1 MDNKIRALIVDD
13 SAVVR
18 QALTAI
24 LEADPEIEVMG
35 TAADPII
42 AVKKIMRE
50 VPDVITLDIEMP
62 RMDGLTFLRK
72 IMAQHPIPV
81 VVISSLTTKGTEV
94 AMKALEYGA
103 SEVIGKPSM
112 NPDVFIQDSHIMLCD
127 AVKAAAQ
134 SKLRRIKGDDM
145 QERILES
152 QQTARPA
159 PPTPPVPRPVTR
171 TTIPT
176 AQIAHVQPKYTADA
190 ILEKGSASDVIVST
204 DKVIVLGSSTGGT
217 EAIRTLLKEMPE
229 DMPGIAIVQHMPEG
243 FTRSFSN
250 GLNQISRLEVKEAET
265 GDRLY
270 RGRVLIAPGNKHM
283 LLKRVGREYY
293 VEIKEGPLVNRHRP
307 SVDVLFRS
315 AARYAGN
322 NAIGVILTGMG
333 NDGAKGMKEMHDAG
347 AHTIAQDEQSCVVY
361 GMPKE
366 AVKAGG
372 VDDVV
377 ALDKIATHLANLLH
391 NKKI

>member
-1 MDNKIRALIVDD
+1 MENKIRVLVVDD

-18 QALTAI
+18 QSLSAI

-72 IMAQHPIPV
+72 IMAQRPIPV
-81 VVISSLTTKGTEV
+81 VVISSLTTKGTEA

-112 NPDVFIQDSHIMLCD
+112 NPDVFFQESHIMLCD
-127 AVKAAAQ
+127 AVKAAAM
-134 SKLRRIKGDDM
+134 SKLRRIKADDIR
-145 QERILES
+145 ERVNPT
-152 QQTARPA
+152 QPVKPATPARIA
-159 PPTPPVPRPVTR
+159 TSIPTPHLAT
-171 TTIPT
+171 
-176 AQIAHVQPKYTADA
+176 VQPKYSADA
-190 ILEKGSASDVIVST
+190 ILEKGTGSDQVVPTEKI
-204 DKVIVLGSSTGGT
+204 IVLGSSTGGT
-217 EAIRTLLKEMPE
+217 EAIRVLLRSMPE

-250 GLNQISRLEVKEAET
+250 SLDQISCLNVKEAEN
-265 GDRLY
+265 GDKLY

-283 LLKRVGREYY
+283 LIKRVGREYF

-315 AARYAGN
+315 AARYAGS

-333 NDGAKGMKEMHDAG
+333 NDGARGMKEMHDAG

-366 AVKAGG
+366 AVKEGG

-377 ALDKIATHLANLLH
+377 ALDKITQHLVGLLATRR
-391 NKKI
+391 

>member
-1 MDNKIRALIVDD
+1 MDNKIKVLVVDD

-18 QALTAI
+18 QSLSAI

-42 AVKKIMRE
+42 AVKKIQRE

-72 IMAQHPIPV
+72 IMAQRPIPV
-81 VVISSLTTKGTEV
+81 VVISSLTTKGTEA

-112 NPDVFIQDSHIMLCD
+112 NPDVFFQESHIMLCD
-127 AVKAAAQ
+127 AVKAAAM
-134 SKLRRIKGDDM
+134 SKLRRIKADDIR
-145 QERILES
+145 ERVNP
-152 QQTARPA
+152 TKPA
-159 PPTPPVPRPVTR
+159 PAPAPVAKPTATVR

-176 AQIAHVQPKYTADA
+176 ANISGVQPKFTADA
-190 ILEKGSASDVIVST
+190 ILEKGNPSDVVVPTEKI
-204 DKVIVLGSSTGGT
+204 IVLGSSTGGT
-217 EAIRTLLKEMPE
+217 EAIRVLLRSMPE

-250 GLNQISRLEVKEAET
+250 SLDMISRLKVKEAEN
-265 GDRLY
+265 GDKIV

-283 LLKRVGREYY
+283 LIKRVGKEYF
-293 VEIKEGPLVNRHRP
+293 VEVKEGPLVNRHRP

-315 AARYAGN
+315 AARYAGS

-347 AHTIAQDEQSCVVY
+347 ARTIAQDEQSCVVY

-366 AVKAGG
+366 AVKEGG

-377 ALDKIATHLANLLH
+377 ALDKITQHLVDVLALGR
-391 NKKI
+391 

>member
-1 MDNKIRALIVDD
+1 MDHKIRVLVVDD

-18 QALTAI
+18 QSLTAI

-72 IMAQHPIPV
+72 IMAQRPIPV
-81 VVISSLTTKGTEV
+81 VVISSLTTRGTEA

-103 SEVIGKPSM
+103 SEVIGKPAM
-112 NPDVFIQDSHIMLCD
+112 NPDVFFQESHIMLCD
-127 AVKAAAQ
+127 AVKAAAL
-134 SKLRRIKGDDM
+134 SKIRRVKADDI
-145 QERILES
+145 QERVNP
-152 QQTARPA
+152 TRPA
-159 PPTPPVPRPVTR
+159 APAPIATPRISA
-171 TTIPT
+171 TIPA

-190 ILEKGSASDVIVST
+190 ILEKSSAT
-204 DKVIVLGSSTGGT
+204 DSVVPTEKIIVLGSSTGGT
-217 EAIRTLLKEMPE
+217 EAIRVLLSAMPD

-250 GLNQISRLEVKEAET
+250 SLNQISRLNVKEAEN
-265 GDRLY
+265 GDKLY

-283 LLKRVGREYY
+283 LLKRVGREYF

-315 AARYAGN
+315 AARYAGS

-333 NDGAKGMKEMHDAG
+333 NDGARGMKEMHDAG

-377 ALDKIATHLANLLH
+377 PLDKIDQHLVRLLTG
-391 NKKI
+391 KA

>member
-1 MDNKIRALIVDD
+1 MEQKIRVLVVDD

-18 QALTAI
+18 QSLSAI

-42 AVKKIMRE
+42 AVKKIQRE

-72 IMAQHPIPV
+72 IMAQRPIPV
-81 VVISSLTTKGTEV
+81 VVISSLTTRGTEA

-112 NPDVFIQDSHIMLCD
+112 NPDVFFQESHIMLCD
-127 AVKAAAQ
+127 VVKAAAQ
-134 SKLRRIKGDDM
+134 SKIRRVTADDIK
-145 QERILES
+145 ERAAITKPAPAPAPIPL
-152 QQTARPA
+152 TARKPIGA
-159 PPTPPVPRPVTR
+159 HLPIGPVP
-171 TTIPT
+171 
-176 AQIAHVQPKYTADA
+176 PKYTADA
-190 ILEKGSASDVIVST
+190 ILEKPNSSDVVVPTEKIIV
-204 DKVIVLGSSTGGT
+204 IGSSTGGT
-217 EAIRTLLKEMPE
+217 EAIRTLLSSMPA

-250 GLNQISRLEVKEAET
+250 SLNQISRLEVKEAEN
-265 GDRLY
+265 GDKLY
-270 RGRVLIAPGNKHM
+270 RGRVLIAPGTKHM
-283 LLKRVGREYY
+283 LLKRLGKEYF
-293 VEIKEGPLVNRHRP
+293 VEVKEGPLVNRHRP

-315 AARYAGN
+315 AARYAGG

-333 NDGAKGMKEMHDAG
+333 NDGARGMKEMHDAG
-347 AHTIAQDEQSCVVY
+347 ARTVAQDEQSCVVY

-372 VDDVV
+372 VDDIVS
-377 ALDKIATHLANLLH
+377 LNNIDDHLVRLLTTG
-391 NKKI
+391 I

>member
-1 MDNKIRALIVDD
+1 MDHKIRVLVVDD

-18 QALTAI
+18 QSLSAI

-72 IMAQHPIPV
+72 IMAQRPIPV
-81 VVISSLTTKGTEV
+81 VVISSLTTRGTEA

-103 SEVIGKPSM
+103 SEVIGKPAM
-112 NPDVFIQDSHIMLCD
+112 NPDVFFQESHIMLCD
-127 AVKAAAQ
+127 AVKAAAM
-134 SKLRRIKGDDM
+134 SKIRRVKADDI
-145 QERILES
+145 QERVNP
-152 QQTARPA
+152 TRPA
-159 PPTPPVPRPVTR
+159 APAPIPAPRIS

-190 ILEKGSASDVIVST
+190 ILEKSNAADTVVPTEKI
-204 DKVIVLGSSTGGT
+204 IVLGSSTGGT
-217 EAIRTLLKEMPE
+217 EAIRILLSAMPD

-250 GLNQISRLEVKEAET
+250 SLNQISRLNVKEAEN
-265 GDRLY
+265 GDKLY

-283 LLKRVGREYY
+283 LLKRVGREYF

-315 AARYAGN
+315 AARYAGG

-333 NDGAKGMKEMHDAG
+333 NDGARGMKEMHDAG
-347 AHTIAQDEQSCVVY
+347 ARTIAQDEQSCVVY

-377 ALDKIATHLANLLH
+377 PLDKIDQHLVRLLTG
-391 NKKI
+391 KA

>member
-1 MDNKIRALIVDD
+1 MDNKIKVLVVDD

-18 QALTAI
+18 QSLSAI

-72 IMAQHPIPV
+72 IMAQRPIPV
-81 VVISSLTTKGTEV
+81 VVISSLTTKGTEA

-112 NPDVFIQDSHIMLCD
+112 NPDVFFQESHIMLCD
-127 AVKAAAQ
+127 AVKAAAM
-134 SKLRRIKGDDM
+134 SKLRRIKADDIM
-145 QERILES
+145 EKVNP
-152 QQTARPA
+152 TRPA
-159 PPTPPVPRPVTR
+159 PAPQPVSRISTVR
-171 TTIPT
+171 TTIPS
-176 AQIAHVQPKYTADA
+176 ASLSNVQPQYTADA
-190 ILEKGSASDVIVST
+190 VLETSSSSDLVLPTEKI
-204 DKVIVLGSSTGGT
+204 IALGSSTGGT
-217 EAIRTLLKEMPE
+217 EAIRVLLRSMPE

-250 GLNQISRLEVKEAET
+250 SLDQISRLSVKEAEN
-265 GDRLY
+265 GDKLY
-270 RGRVLIAPGNKHM
+270 KGRVLIAPGNKHM
-283 LLKRVGREYY
+283 LIKRVGKEYF
-293 VEIKEGPLVNRHRP
+293 VEVKEGPLVNRHRP

-315 AARYAGN
+315 AARYAGS
-322 NAIGVILTGMG
+322 NAIGIILAGMG
-333 NDGAKGMKEMHDAG
+333 TDGAQGMKELHDAG

-366 AVKAGG
+366 AVKEGG

-377 ALDKIATHLANLLH
+377 ALDNITRHLVSILASSRV
-391 NKKI
+391 

>member
-1 MDNKIRALIVDD
+1 
-13 SAVVR
+13 
-18 QALTAI
+18 
-24 LEADPEIEVMG
+24 MG

-42 AVKKIMRE
+42 AVKKIMHE

-72 IMAQHPIPV
+72 IMAQRPIPV
-81 VVISSLTTKGTEV
+81 VVISSLTAKGTET

-112 NPDVFIQDSHIMLCD
+112 NPDIFFQESHIMLCD
-127 AVKAAAQ
+127 AVKAAAM
-134 SKLRRIKGDDM
+134 SKLKRIKADEIQERANPTKPVAPAPVAPRRISST
-145 QERILES
+145 IS
-152 QQTARPA
+152 
-159 PPTPPVPRPVTR
+159 TPSI
-171 TTIPT
+171 TT
-176 AQIAHVQPKYTADA
+176 VQPKYTADA
-190 ILEKGSASDVIVST
+190 ILEKGLPTETTIVT
-204 DKVIVLGSSTGGT
+204 EKIIVLGSSTGGT
-217 EAIRTLLKEMPE
+217 EAIRTLLKTMPE
-229 DMPGIAIVQHMPEG
+229 DMPGVAIVQHMPEG

-250 GLNQISRLEVKEAET
+250 GLNQISRLEVKEAEN
-265 GDRLY
+265 GDKLY

-283 LLKRVGREYY
+283 LLKRVGHEYF

-315 AARYAGN
+315 AARYAGA

-333 NDGAKGMKEMHDAG
+333 NDGARGMKEMHDAG

-366 AVKAGG
+366 AVKNGG

-377 ALDKIATHLANLLH
+377 ALDKITNHLITLLTGRRFQ
-391 NKKI
+391 

>member
-1 MDNKIRALIVDD
+1 MDHKIRVLVVDD

-18 QALTAI
+18 QSLSAI

-72 IMAQHPIPV
+72 IMAQRPIPV
-81 VVISSLTTKGTEV
+81 VVISSLTTRGTEA

-103 SEVIGKPSM
+103 SEVIGKPAM
-112 NPDVFIQDSHIMLCD
+112 NPDVFFQESHIMLCD
-127 AVKAAAQ
+127 AVKAAAM
-134 SKLRRIKGDDM
+134 SKIRRVKADDI
-145 QERILES
+145 QERVNP
-152 QQTARPA
+152 TRPA
-159 PPTPPVPRPVTR
+159 APAPISAPRIS

-190 ILEKGSASDVIVST
+190 ILEKSNAADTVVPTEKI
-204 DKVIVLGSSTGGT
+204 IVLGSSTGGT
-217 EAIRTLLKEMPE
+217 EAIRVLLSAMPD

-250 GLNQISRLEVKEAET
+250 SLNQISRLNVKEAEN
-265 GDRLY
+265 GDKLY

-283 LLKRVGREYY
+283 LLKRVGREYF

-315 AARYAGN
+315 AARYAGS

-333 NDGAKGMKEMHDAG
+333 NDGARGMKEMHDAG
-347 AHTIAQDEQSCVVY
+347 VHTIAQDEQSCVVY

-377 ALDKIATHLANLLH
+377 PLDKIDQHLVRLLTG
-391 NKKI
+391 KA